1 MADDFEFAEKLVG
14 REFVHFKGG
23 HYRLHAIATDSE
35 TREKV
40 VVYEALYGDFPSV
53 TSFGVLPGGLF
64 VRPAKMFFEDVTRD
78 GKTFPRFRLLEA
90 EGVAFDIKGRVSRT

>member
-1 MADDFEFAEKLVG
+1 MAGEFEFAEKLVG

-40 VVYEALYGDFPSV
+40 VVYEALYGDFPSA

-78 GKTFPRFRLLEA
+78 GKTFPRFRLVEA
-90 EGVAFDIKGRVSRT
+90 